1 MCTMKALRKADN
13 LTNKLYLPDLLI
25 TILLQGVN
33 IASQGP
39 LKHNRILWN
48 DAQSCP
54 KIMQSNGADVNAINQ
69 HLPNTWVHNAE

>member
-1 MCTMKALRKADN
+1 M
-13 LTNKLYLPDLLI
+13 YLPDLLI
-25 TILLQGVN
+25 TILPQRVN

-54 KIMQSNGADVNAINQ
+54 EVMQSNGADVSATYQ
-69 HLPNTWVHNAE
+69 HLANTWVHNAE